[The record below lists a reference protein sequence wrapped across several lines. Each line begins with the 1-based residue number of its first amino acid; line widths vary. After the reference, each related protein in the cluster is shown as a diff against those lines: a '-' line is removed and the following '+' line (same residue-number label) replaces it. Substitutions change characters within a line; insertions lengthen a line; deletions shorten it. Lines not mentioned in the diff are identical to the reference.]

1 MQHTVANNGNKLSIR
16 AGCYTIRYV
25 CTVRVHS
32 NSVTSEKGALRHR
45 MLSTLSRSSL
55 FLSLSHSFLFS
66 FPATALV
73 TNNRSSGIYF
83 ITTRVSMPARLSLY
97 APLEPVIITY
107 HLFLPANAGIGAT
120 LLCTHCPKAN
130 SLPLMGGGTIP
141 SSTTEPPDNK
151 YSTTNLLTAMKLFSI
166 SLSRAH
172 SLSLYLALPR

>member
-1 MQHTVANNGNKLSIR
+1 VQHTVANNGNKLSIR

-32 NSVTSEKGALRHR
+32 NSATSEKGALRHR

-83 ITTRVSMPARLSLY
+83 ITTRVSMPARLVIRSSRTRNHYLPSIPTGECRY
-97 APLEPVIITY
+97 WCYIALHTLPEGEFSTLDGRRDHPLVD
-107 HLFLPANAGIGAT
+107 H
-120 LLCTHCPKAN
+120 
-130 SLPLMGGGTIP
+130 GT
-141 SSTTEPPDNK
+141 
-151 YSTTNLLTAMKLFSI
+151 
-166 SLSRAH
+166 SRQ
-172 SLSLYLALPR
+172 